1 MKEAYTPYAGV
12 VLPHLLKRAT
22 DPSDVE
28 ISVRYIFL
36 HENAPSFL

>member
-1 MKEAYTPYAGV
+1 MKQAYAPYAGI

-28 ISVRYIFL
+28 ISVRDR
-36 HENAPSFL
+36 EQSQSFG